1 MKDLVPVKT
10 SGNNAFFATAMQH
23 PIIPSN
29 SASSAVTGSPE
40 SFDEVHMS
48 DLGDALDGLEFGVTA
63 AAQSPCA
70 SSATIANSHVEMGPP
85 GPKAYA
91 PFDAAHQPPLDPSAF
106 TSAPSSTV
114 SSGKRKAIDDSS
126 TVSLV
131 RPPYS
136 TKSGDSGKS
145 PRLTMPLAIQEMGS
159 NLLGINSTFER
170 AFERA
175 TNALEVNT
183 SNTIARSVDPIPLRR
198 QRAVLQ
204 LQNEDLEDSQLLNIL
219 NKFQSDIAIV
229 DIYLAIE
236 KPTLRKLFLE
246 QHSK

>member
-1 MKDLVPVKT
+1 VAITP
-10 SGNNAFFATAMQH
+10 FFATAAMQH
-23 PIIPSN
+23 PNIPSN

-70 SSATIANSHVEMGPP
+70 SSATIVNSHVQMGPP
-85 GPKAYA
+85 KAYANA
-91 PFDAAHQPPLDPSAF
+91 PFDAAHQPPLDPSVF

-126 TVSLV
+126 TVSDLV
-131 RPPYS
+131 RPPHS

-145 PRLTMPLAIQEMGS
+145 PRLSMPLAIQQMGS

-170 AFERA
+170 A
-175 TNALEVNT
+175 TNVIEVNT

-198 QRAVLQ
+198 QKAVLQ
-204 LQNEDLEDSQLLNIL
+204 LQNEDLEDHQLLNIL